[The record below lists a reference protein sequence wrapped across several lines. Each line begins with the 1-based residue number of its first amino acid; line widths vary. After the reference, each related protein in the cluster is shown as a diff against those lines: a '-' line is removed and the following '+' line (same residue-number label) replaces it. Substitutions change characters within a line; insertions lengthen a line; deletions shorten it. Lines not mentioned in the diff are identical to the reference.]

1 MLTDTNKQ
9 VIRDH
14 MRALAAATPG
24 FRSRG
29 GQRLMIAEVAKA
41 LGRCLKGRPPAT
53 PGSTIVC
60 VSAGTGVGKSIGY
73 SLPAVSL
80 AADRN
85 KTLVIASST
94 VALQEQLIHKDL
106 PMLFRAIN
114 RPFNAEIAKG
124 RTRYV
129 CGYRLEQVLAGLT
142 QRQLIDGDDRPQ
154 SGKEAANHYRIYSA
168 MTKDLA
174 SGQWNGD
181 RDQRQGV
188 TDDIWN
194 PVTTDRSGCLNRVCP
209 AYSSCA
215 QFAARKRVK
224 EARVIVANHDLL
236 LADLAMGGGVVL
248 PNPADT
254 FYILDEA
261 HNLPAK
267 AVDAF
272 AESHLLGAGLKMLEK
287 FAGILRPVEKSL
299 GGEWPARMKD
309 VAADAKRAA
318 QDLGDAFRFFSS
330 LKSLVPS
337 ADVPE
342 PTLAFEESC
351 IPVDFLGLG
360 EQLVQRVRRL
370 AATAAEAAEA
380 LSTLIQAGHAK
391 RELLEKQAADLGYY
405 AGRLEEIERTWKLFL
420 EEPGIDEPPVAKW
433 VQYTRPRHAGA
444 GDYRLSASPVI
455 AAQYLKSLL
464 WSQAAGVVL
473 TSASMEVLGSF
484 DDFLRRT
491 GLNAYPEVTC
501 VSVPSPFDYRAQ
513 GTLHVPAMRA
523 SAKNPVVHT
532 EEVTRWV
539 IDYLDQFKKGGA
551 LFLFCSR
558 RQMEYVAGHLPPQ
571 LRTLV
576 QMQGGTTKSEIL
588 RIHKECID
596 NGQASAIFGLES
608 FSEGVDLPGDYCN
621 TVVIPKLPF
630 SVPDTPVLQA
640 LSRWIEKTGGDPFK
654 TISVPDAARKLEQR
668 LGRLIRTESDHGDVF
683 VLDTRLTDTKY
694 GRMILQGLPAFRL
707 VIKGREH

>member
-1 MLTDTNKQ
+1 MLTEPNKQ
-9 VIRDH
+9 AIRDH

-29 GQRLMIAEVAKA
+29 GQRLMVAEVAKA
-41 LGRCLKGRPPAT
+41 LGRCLKDQPPV

-73 SLPAVSL
+73 SLPSVSL

-129 CGYRLEQVLAGLT
+129 CRYRLEQVLMDMAQG
-142 QRQLIDGDDRPQ
+142 QLIDHDDQPLGGTEGADRHR
-154 SGKEAANHYRIYSA
+154 AYSA
-168 MTKDLA
+168 MSKDIE
-174 SGQWNGD
+174 SGHWNGD
-181 RDQRQGV
+181 RDLRQGL
-188 TDDIWN
+188 TDEIWN

-215 QFAARKRVK
+215 QFAARKRIK
-224 EARVIVANHDLL
+224 EARVVVANHDLL

-248 PNPADT
+248 PDPADT
-254 FYILDEA
+254 FYVLDEA

-272 AESHLLGAGLKMLEK
+272 AESHFLGAGQKMLEK
-287 FAGILRPVEKSL
+287 FTGILKPVEKSL
-299 GGEWPARMKD
+299 GGEWPARMCG
-309 VAADAKRAA
+309 VIADAKAA
-318 QDLGDAFRFFSS
+318 ARYLGDAFRFLTS
-330 LKSLVPS
+330 LKSLAPS
-337 ADVPE
+337 TDVPE

-351 IPVDFLGLG
+351 IPVDFLDLG
-360 EQLVQRVRRL
+360 DQLVQRIYRL
-370 AATAAEAAEA
+370 VAMASEAAEA
-380 LSTLIQAGHAK
+380 LSALIQAGHAK
-391 RELLEKQAADLGYY
+391 REFLEKQAADLGYY
-405 AGRLEEIERTWKLFL
+405 AGRLEEIGQTWKLFL
-420 EEPGIDEPPVAKW
+420 AEPGTDEPPVAKW
-433 VQYTRPRHAGA
+433 VQYIRPRHAGGA

-464 WSQAAGVVL
+464 WDRAAGVVL
-473 TSASMEVLGSF
+473 TSASMEVLGGF
-484 DDFLRRT
+484 NDFLRRT
-491 GLNAYPEVTC
+491 GLNAYPQVTC

-513 GTLHVPAMRA
+513 GTLHVPAMRTSPKSPA
-523 SAKNPVVHT
+523 AHT
-532 EEVTRWV
+532 EEVTHWV
-539 IDYLDQFKKGGA
+539 TNHLSQFKAGGA

-558 RQMEYVAGHLPPQ
+558 RQMEHVASGLPPQ
-571 LRTLV
+571 LRALV
-576 QMQGGTTKSEIL
+576 QMQGDKTKSEIL
-588 RIHKECID
+588 RLHKKRID
-596 NGQASAIFGLES
+596 ERLPSAIFGLES

-630 SVPDTPVLQA
+630 SVPDSPVLQA
-640 LSRWIEKTGGDPFK
+640 LSRWIEKKGGDPFK

-668 LGRLIRTESDHGDVF
+668 LGRLIRTETDRGDVF